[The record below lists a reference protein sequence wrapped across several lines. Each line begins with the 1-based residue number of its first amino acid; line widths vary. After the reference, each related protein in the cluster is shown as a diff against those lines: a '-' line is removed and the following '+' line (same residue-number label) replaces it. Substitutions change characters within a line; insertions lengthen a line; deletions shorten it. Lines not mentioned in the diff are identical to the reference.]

1 MAPGQGALDQ
11 SIWIGT
17 GGNPHQTIKQ
27 GEARMMALDWG
38 SEGEVG
44 TEEAAAKCASAG
56 VGSTV
61 PQALGLSLI
70 HI

>member
-17 GGNPHQTIKQ
+17 GGKRRQARNPRQTIKQ
-27 GEARMMALDWG
+27 GEG
-38 SEGEVG
+38 GVG
-44 TEEAAAKCASAG
+44 TEEAAAECTSAG

-61 PQALGLSLI
+61 PQALGALGQS
-70 HI
+70 H